1 LVVYSHS
8 GLGQAPES
16 VPENLSYS
24 LQKMDNGVPDFQN
37 SSRAK
42 PVRCEKRRNRKRPH
56 VAWEQAALASNGF
69 YARNLADVEKK
80 FPKLTPMQCRVCALV
95 KAGLP
100 SWRIAEMLGLSE
112 RTIENHRH
120 NAHQAIGC
128 EAFERLEEALR

>member
-1 LVVYSHS
+1 MEKGKQGHTS
-8 GLGQAPES
+8 
-16 VPENLSYS
+16 
-24 LQKMDNGVPDFQN
+24 QK
-37 SSRAK
+37 
-42 PVRCEKRRNRKRPH
+42 RNRKRPH
-56 VAWEQAALASNGF
+56 IVWEQIDLASNGF
-69 YARNLADVEKK
+69 YARNLADIEKK
-80 FPKLTPMQCRVCALV
+80 FPNLTPMQCRVCALV